1 MRYVILL
8 ASLVIQ
14 LCLGGIYAWSEFV
27 PQLNASYGV
36 TVAQTQLVFGFSIAA
51 FTGAMVFAARLAE
64 RRGPRLVAGI
74 GGVLFGLGYL
84 TASFSGGSFP
94 MMLIG
99 IGVLAGIG
107 TGFGYACLLP
117 TCMRWFPDHKGLVT
131 GIAVAGFG
139 GGAVILAFLADLL
152 IGRGLDVLAVFR
164 WVGVGY
170 GLVIL
175 AAAQVLRF
183 PAAEAADRSLPA
195 LRLGALLRDPF
206 FVALV
211 VGIFSGTFAGLMVI
225 GNLKP
230 LGLWA
235 GLSPAWA
242 TWTISVFAAGN
253 VAGRIAWGRV
263 ADKLGRRSIHTSLG
277 FLTLALGLLAV
288 AGLRWPVTVVG
299 ASFLVGFGFGACFV
313 VYAAQTASRYGDDRF
328 GRVYPLVF
336 LAYGLAAI
344 TGPWIGGWL
353 YGVSA
358 SYSTGLWVS
367 VAVVIAGLVISPSLL
382 WHEAR
387 SARLPDQRRSSPATT
402 PERIGR
408 LDHKP
413 DSQGAQP
420 CGHDQVCVCHQEE
433 GHSKGVAL
441 TRVQGGSES

>member
-1 MRYVILL
+1 VRYVILL

-242 TWTISVFAAGN
+242 TWTISVFAACN

-299 ASFLVGFGFGACFV
+299 ASFLVGFGFVACFV

-336 LAYGLAAI
+336 LG
-344 TGPWIGGWL
+344 
-353 YGVSA
+353 
-358 SYSTGLWVS
+358 
-367 VAVVIAGLVISPSLL
+367 
-382 WHEAR
+382 
-387 SARLPDQRRSSPATT
+387 
-402 PERIGR
+402 
-408 LDHKP
+408 
-413 DSQGAQP
+413 
-420 CGHDQVCVCHQEE
+420 
-433 GHSKGVAL
+433 
-441 TRVQGGSES
+441 

>member
-1 MRYVILL
+1 MRYLILL
-8 ASLVIQ
+8 ASLLIQ

-27 PQLNASYGV
+27 PQLHASYGV
-36 TVAQTQLVFGFSIAA
+36 TVAQTQLVFGLCIAT
-51 FTGAMVFAARLAE
+51 FTGAVVFAARLAD
-64 RRGPRLVAGI
+64 RRGPRVVAGM
-74 GGVLFGLGYL
+74 GGILFGLGYL
-84 TASFSGGSFP
+84 TASYSGGSFP
-94 MMLIG
+94 TMLAG

-139 GGAVILAFLADLL
+139 GGAVILAFVAELL
-152 IGRGLDVLAVFR
+152 MGRGLDVLAVFR
-164 WVGVGY
+164 WVGVAY
-170 GLVIL
+170 GVAILV
-175 AAAQVLRF
+175 AAQALRF
-183 PAAEAADRSLPA
+183 PAQRATDRSHLP
-195 LRLGALLRDPF
+195 LRLASLLRDPF
-206 FVALV
+206 FMALF

-263 ADKLGRRSIHTSLG
+263 ADKLGRRSIHASLG
-277 FLTLALGLLAV
+277 FLTLALILLALT
-288 AGLRWPVTVVG
+288 GMRWPGAIVG
-299 ASFLVGFGFGACFV
+299 GSFLVGFGFGACFV
-313 VYAAQTASRYGDDRF
+313 VYAAQTAYRYGDDRF

-344 TGPWIGGWL
+344 TGPWIGGRL

-358 SYSTGLWVS
+358 GYTTGLWLS
-367 VAVVIAGLVISPSLL
+367 VAAVGAGLVACLCLL

-387 SARLPDQRRSSPATT
+387 STWLPDHGRHVPATD
-402 PERIGR
+402 PERMER
-408 LDHKP
+408 LDHGP
-413 DSQGAQP
+413 DSQVAQP
-420 CGHDQVCVCHQEE
+420 VGRD
-433 GHSKGVAL
+433 
-441 TRVQGGSES
+441 